1 MKELKQKAISDKI
14 SGDSINRD
22 ELTITHYIST
32 RTPDR
37 YGDIMEPLGCDDSEY
52 KKNPVVFFG
61 HMSQNLPIA
70 KNISLSYTDDGII
83 AVTKFDDSE
92 FAKEIFRLNAEGF
105 LNSWSIG
112 YLPLE
117 RPIQKGGYNVY
128 EKWQLLE
135 YSSVP
140 IPANPDAVNLLLKEV
155 KNSELKKIIE
165 KNFSKL
171 NTNNMHDAL
180 ETGNFEPVK
189 KNNPLED
196 YKIKGS
202 GISADSADFRQF
214 VKSIAYNKPELM
226 PERIKSNYLNEGVS
240 ADGGYLV
247 PVEFYDKIMMN
258 VFETSVIKRNATVIN
273 TEAKEIQIPKLSS
286 ASTFAFVNEGTA
298 KPVSNPVF
306 SQVRMVRK
314 DGGFIVL
321 LSKQLIEDSKFDLMN
336 YLAKMAG
343 SVISNAIDSAGF
355 KGSSGVI
362 TGVLDSTFGAT
373 PIVAAGGTPN
383 SIVYDDV
390 LKCISAIPSQTLPNA
405 KFYMHRSMLGYLR
418 RLKNETGDYLISP
431 DERKN
436 LTLEG
441 FKLELSDNMYSYSE
455 SALSRG
461 YIAFGDLSTLF
472 LHERKE
478 LQMSVSDSASVNI
491 AGTQVNLWQQG
502 LIGLNFNISFDIK
515 AVFPENIAVIQ
526 TAAE

>member
-1 MKELKQKAISDKI
+1 MTKPQQKAISGKI
-14 SGDSINRD
+14 TAESINRD
-22 ELTITHYIST
+22 EMTITHYIT
-32 RTPDR
+32 TKTPDR

-52 KKNPVVFFG
+52 RKNPVVFFG

-70 KNISLSYTDDGII
+70 KNISLRYEDEGII

-112 YLPLE
+112 FLPLE
-117 RPIQKGGYNVY
+117 RPALKNGYNVF

-155 KNSELKKIIE
+155 KNPELKNIFE
-165 KNFSKL
+165 KNFSNL
-171 NTNNMHDAL
+171 NNKTMHDA
-180 ETGNFEPVK
+180 K
-189 KNNPLED
+189 HNPLED
-196 YKIKGS
+196 YKIKASGS
-202 GISADSADFRQF
+202 NAETAEFRQF

-258 VFETSVIKRNATVIN
+258 VWESSVIKRNATVIN
-273 TEAKEIQIPKLSS
+273 TEAKEVQIPKLSS
-286 ASTFAFVNEGTA
+286 ASTFSFVTEGTA

-306 SQVRMVRK
+306 SQVRLVRK

-321 LSKQLIEDSKFDLMN
+321 LSKQLMEDSQFDLMN

-355 KGSSGVI
+355 KGSSGII

-383 SIVYDDV
+383 SIVYDDI

-405 KFYMHRSMLGYLR
+405 KFFMHRSMLGYLR
-418 RLKNETGDYLISP
+418 RLKNETGEYLISP
-431 DERKN
+431 DERKA

-441 FKLELSDNMYSYSE
+441 FKVELSDNMYSYSE

-461 YIAFGDLSTLF
+461 YVAFGDLKTLF

-478 LQMSVSDSASVNI
+478 LQMSVSDSASVSI
-491 AGTQVNLWQQG
+491 SGTQVNLWQQG